1 MQTKK
6 YNGQRNVMLSGNDR
20 RWDGNDQRW
29 YGRYQRRNDKFSRWY
44 AVFLFAVILLSFS
57 SCHKFLDVLPTNAVS
72 DDQAITDSAS
82 ATNAVRGA
90 YRALSATGYYGAT
103 YQFDALL
110 SGNALNYTQSGASQ
124 LQFQYHTVTADNNDL
139 ESIWSAAYAAIND
152 ANFVIAKVPG
162 ILAPTLSQS
171 YRNQLI
177 GEAYFIR
184 ALAYFDL
191 GRAFGGVQLFL
202 SPTAEVSDKLGKIRS
217 SQAETYAQVLA
228 DLNTAETLLPATTVR
243 DRATQKTVWALRAR
257 LYLYLQQWPQAETDA
272 GRIIADS
279 ADYKLVSPYSTFFTQ
294 TNTTESVFE
303 LSYSLAYPNPMYS
316 NWKKGGNYT
325 PNTSIINLLQT
336 PSTGG
341 NRSALLLTSGT
352 SILGNLYPLSTGTN
366 PVYVIRIAELWLIR
380 AEARAQQNN
389 LPGALTDLNAVRA
402 RAGLSGSSAVTQG
415 DILLALEN
423 ERRVEFALEPQ
434 RWFDLVR
441 TGRAPAV
448 LNVTDPNH
456 YLFPIPAPELSADH
470 SLTQNPG
477 Y

>member
-1 MQTKK
+1 MPDKK
-6 YNGQRNVMLSGNDR
+6 YIVLIG
-20 RWDGNDQRW
+20 
-29 YGRYQRRNDKFSRWY
+29 
-44 AVFLFAVILLSFS
+44 AILSFS

-90 YRALSATGYYGAT
+90 YRALAAGGYYGAT

-139 ESIWSAAYAAIND
+139 ETIWAAAYAAVND

-162 ILAPTLSQS
+162 IVTPTLSQS
-171 YRNQLI
+171 YKNQLL
-177 GEAYFIR
+177 GEAHFIR

-202 SPTAEVSDKLGKIRS
+202 SPTSKVSDKLGKLRS
-217 SQAETYAQVLA
+217 SQADTYAQVLA
-228 DLNTAETLLPATTVR
+228 DLNEAETLLPATTIR
-243 DRATQKTVWALRAR
+243 DRATRKTVWALRAR
-257 LYLYLQQWPQAETDA
+257 LYLYQQQWAKAETDA
-272 GRIIADS
+272 GQIIADS
-279 ADYKLVSPYSTFFTQ
+279 ADYKLVTPYSSFFNQ
-294 TNTTESVFE
+294 VNTTESVFE
-303 LSYSLAYPNPMYS
+303 LSYSLAYPNPMYG

-325 PNTSIINLLQT
+325 PNTALVTLLQN
-336 PSTGG
+336 PAIGG

-352 SILGNLYPLSTGTN
+352 SILGNLYPLSNGTN
-366 PVYVIRIAELWLIR
+366 PVYVIRVAELWLIR

-389 LPGALTDLNAVRA
+389 LAGALSDLNTVRT
-402 RAGLSGSSAVTQG
+402 RAGLANSTAATQE
-415 DILLALEN
+415 DLLLAIEN

-456 YLFPIPAPELSADH
+456 YLFPVPAPELSADH

>member
-1 MQTKK
+1 MQTQKNIGIGK
-6 YNGQRNVMLSGNDR
+6 I
-20 RWDGNDQRW
+20 
-29 YGRYQRRNDKFSRWY
+29 
-44 AVFLFAVILLSFS
+44 ALFAVLTMSFL
-57 SCHKFLDVLPTNAVS
+57 SCHKFLNVLPTDAVS

-90 YRALSATGYYGAT
+90 YRALAAGGYYGST
-103 YQFDALL
+103 YEFDVLL

-124 LQFQYHTVTADNNDL
+124 LQFIYHTLTADNNDL
-139 ESIWSAAYAAIND
+139 ETIWAAEYAAIND
-152 ANFVIAKVPG
+152 ANFVLAKVPE
-162 ILAPTLSQS
+162 IVAPTLSQS
-171 YRNQLI
+171 YINQLL
-177 GEAYFIR
+177 GEAHFIR

-202 SPTAEVSDKLGKIRS
+202 TPTAEASDKLGKARS
-217 SQAETYAQVLA
+217 TQAQTYAQVLNDLDAA
-228 DLNTAETLLPATTVR
+228 DTLLPTTVVR

-257 LYLYLQQWPQAETDA
+257 LNLYQQQWSQAETDA

-279 ADYKLVSPYSTFFTQ
+279 ADYKLVTPYSTFFNQ

-325 PNTSIINLLQT
+325 PNDSIITLLQN
-336 PSTGG
+336 PAIGG
-341 NRSALLLTSGT
+341 SRSSLLLTSGT

-380 AEARAQQNN
+380 AEARAQQGN
-389 LPGALTDLNAVRA
+389 LTGALSDLDAVRN
-402 RAGLSGSSAVTQG
+402 RAGLANSTAATQT
-415 DILLALEN
+415 DLLLAIEN
-423 ERRVEFALEPQ
+423 ERRVEFALEPH

-456 YLFPIPAPELSADH
+456 YLFPVPTPELQADP

>member
-1 MQTKK
+1 MRFKK
-6 YNGQRNVMLSGNDR
+6 DR
-20 RWDGNDQRW
+20 RWIAAIRLGRW
-29 YGRYQRRNDKFSRWY
+29 AGSLSSRW
-44 AVFLFAVILLSFS
+44 AAAILFLGATLSIS

-72 DDQAITDSAS
+72 DEQAITDSAS

-90 YRALSATGYYGAT
+90 YRALAAGGYYGAT

-124 LQFQYHTVTADNNDL
+124 LQFLYHTLTADNNDL
-139 ESIWSAAYAAIND
+139 ETIWAAAYAAIND

-162 ILAPTLSQS
+162 LQSLTLSQS
-171 YRNQLI
+171 YRNQLL

-202 SPTAEVSDKLGKIRS
+202 SPTSKVSDKTGKLRS
-217 SQAETYAQVLA
+217 SQADTYAQVLA
-228 DLNTAETLLPATTVR
+228 DLNEAETLLPATTVR

-257 LYLYLQQWPQAETDA
+257 LYLYQQQWAQAGTDA

-279 ADYKLVSPYSTFFTQ
+279 GNYKLVTPYSNFFTQ

-303 LSYSLAYPNPMYS
+303 LSYSLAYPNPMYG

-325 PNTSIINLLQT
+325 PNTAIVTLLQN
-336 PSTGG
+336 PATGG
-341 NRSALLLTSGT
+341 NRSAVLLTSGT
-352 SILGNLYPLSTGTN
+352 SILGNLYPSSNGTN
-366 PVYVIRIAELWLIR
+366 PVYVIRVAELWLIR
-380 AEARAQQNN
+380 AEARAQQND
-389 LPGALTDLNAVRA
+389 LAGALSDLNAVRA
-402 RAGLSGSSAVTQG
+402 RAGLASSTAATQS
-415 DILLALEN
+415 DLLLAIEN

-441 TGRAPAV
+441 TGRAAAV

-456 YLFPIPAPELSADH
+456 TLFPIPAPELSADH
-470 SLTQNPG
+470 YLTQNPG

>member
-1 MQTKK
+1 MQNQK
-6 YNGQRNVMLSGNDR
+6 YKGWHMIISSEKYR
-20 RWDGNDQRW
+20 RW
-29 YGRYQRRNDKFSRWY
+29 YGILSF
-44 AVFLFAVILLSFS
+44 ALTLLFFS

-90 YRALSATGYYGAT
+90 YRALAAGGYYGAT

-124 LQFQYHTVTADNNDL
+124 LQFLYHTLTADNNDL
-139 ESIWSAAYAAIND
+139 ETIWAAAYAAIND
-152 ANFVIAKVPG
+152 ANFVIAKVPDIAG
-162 ILAPTLSQS
+162 TTLSQS
-171 YRNQLI
+171 YKNQLL

-202 SPTAEVSDKLGKIRS
+202 TPTSKVSDKLGKLRG
-217 SQAETYAQVLA
+217 SQADTYVQVLA
-228 DLNTAETLLPATTVR
+228 DLNTAETLLPATTIR
-243 DRATQKTVWALRAR
+243 DRATQRTVWALRAR
-257 LYLYLQQWPQAETDA
+257 LQTYLRQWPQAETDA

-279 ADYKLVSPYSTFFTQ
+279 ADYKLVNPYSAFFNQ
-294 TNTTESVFE
+294 VNTTESVFE
-303 LSYSLAYPNPMYS
+303 LSYSLAYPNPMYG

-325 PNTSIINLLQT
+325 PNTAIVTLLQN
-336 PSTGG
+336 PSIGG
-341 NRSALLLTSGT
+341 NRSALLLPSGT
-352 SILGNLYPLSTGTN
+352 SILGNLYPLSNGTN
-366 PVYVIRIAELWLIR
+366 PVYVIRVAELWLIR

-389 LPGALTDLNAVRA
+389 LSGALSDLNAIRT
-402 RAGLSGSSAVTQG
+402 RAGLPNSSAVTQP
-415 DILLALEN
+415 DILLAIEN